1 MDKSFAA
8 LVAREEGIAAQADAE
23 PALLAAGDV
32 LVRVRYSSVNYK
44 DALALCGKGRIL
56 RRLPMIPG
64 VDYAGEVVE
73 SESPDFAP
81 GDLAVNTGAGAG
93 EKKSGGYAEYAC
105 ADSATLTRLPD
116 GVSPRAAAAVG
127 TAGVTAALCA
137 LALFADG
144 RVKSGDEVAV
154 SGASG
159 GVGSFAVALLAA
171 MGCKVAAVS
180 RPQAG
185 DYLRALGAAEVL
197 PREQMAADCKPLESA
212 RWAGG
217 VDAVGGKIL
226 ARMLAETKYNGV
238 VAACGLAADAS
249 LPTTVMPFILRNVR
263 LEGIDSVGI
272 GRAARARAWEL
283 IARHID
289 DDFTAK
295 IAPAEVGLNGA
306 VEAARSV
313 LAGDMQGR
321 ALVVPKL

>member
-93 EKKSGGYAEYAC
+93 EKKSGGYAEYAR
-105 ADSATLTRLPD
+105 ADSATLTSLAGRRLAARGGGGRHRRSHGGFVRV
-116 GVSPRAAAAVG
+116 GVVRRRASQKPATRSRSAALRAAS
-127 TAGVTAALCA
+127 ALSRSRCWRRWDA
-137 LALFADG
+137 KSPPF
-144 RVKSGDEVAV
+144 RVRRRAIIW
-154 SGASG
+154 
-159 GVGSFAVALLAA
+159 
-171 MGCKVAAVS
+171 
-180 RPQAG
+180 
-185 DYLRALGAAEVL
+185 RALGAAEVL

-217 VDAVGGKIL
+217 SRRRRRQDFG
-226 ARMLAETKYNGV
+226 
-238 VAACGLAADAS
+238 ADAGRNK
-249 LPTTVMPFILRNVR
+249 IQRRYRRLRA
-263 LEGIDSVGI
+263 
-272 GRAARARAWEL
+272 GRRRVFADDGYAVYFAQCAARRNRFGRHRARRARARVG
-283 IARHID
+283 IAR
-289 DDFTAK
+289 
-295 IAPAEVGLNGA
+295 APHRRRFHRQN
-306 VEAARSV
+306 
-313 LAGDMQGR
+313 R
-321 ALVVPKL
+321 AQPKSA

>member
-1 MDKSFAA
+1 M
-8 LVAREEGIAAQADAE
+8 
-23 PALLAAGDV
+23 
-32 LVRVRYSSVNYK
+32 
-44 DALALCGKGRIL
+44 
-56 RRLPMIPG
+56 
-64 VDYAGEVVE
+64 
-73 SESPDFAP
+73 
-81 GDLAVNTGAGAG
+81 NTGAGAG
-93 EKKSGGYAEYAC
+93 EKKSGGYAEYAR

-154 SGASG
+154 SRRFGRRRLFRGRVAGGDGMQSRRRFASAKRAIICARWG
-159 GVGSFAVALLAA
+159 RPRFCRA
-171 MGCKVAAVS
+171 S
-180 RPQAG
+180 RWRRIASRSKA
-185 DYLRALGAAEVL
+185 RA
-197 PREQMAADCKPLESA
+197 
-212 RWAGG
+212 WAGG

-238 VAACGLAADAS
+238 IAACGLAADAS

-283 IARHID
+283 LARHID

-295 IAPAEVGLNGA
+295 IAPAEVGLKRRG
-306 VEAARSV
+306 R
-313 LAGDMQGR
+313 GR
-321 ALVVPKL
+321 AIGAGRRYARPSAGRSQTLIAGAR